1 MSQCGFLVQITLFH
15 IRGYAAN
22 SGLDALFYKTKLSR
36 RNCSIFLYVLGILV
50 DYTGTTF
57 QNPSSAELR

>member
-36 RNCSIFLYVLGILV
+36 RNCSIFFLCFR
-50 DYTGTTF
+50 YT
-57 QNPSSAELR
+57 SRLHRYHISES